1 MITGFLVGVDI
12 VVYFSNGSFLFFQNK
27 KLENV
32 HKKKNNKQNNRQQPT
47 TTTTA
52 AITSYDTCCTG
63 QIRRHPSKM
72 SVLAI
77 IGTRIRA

>member
-1 MITGFLVGVDI
+1 MEVSLFLIT
-12 VVYFSNGSFLFFQNK
+12 K
-27 KLENV
+27 KLGNV
-32 HKKKNNKQNNRQQPT
+32 HKKNNRQQRPT

-52 AITSYDTCCTG
+52 AITSYDTCFTG

-77 IGTRIRA
+77 IGTRIPA